1 MSDQPACRL
10 RILFT
15 AGCDSLKQ
23 LDDASHRK
31 LESLSRWDRDCGD
44 AVRWLRQNHH
54 RFKMEIFEP
63 PMLSCT
69 VPDNRFVHAVE
80 ACFGS
85 AQLKACLLDYYMIVC
100 THHDSRFRPSLRSV
114 KRTMRC

>member
-1 MSDQPACRL
+1 MSDQSDRHPYF
-10 RILFT
+10 LFT
-15 AGCDSLKQ
+15 ASSDSMQQ

-44 AVRWLRQNHH
+44 AVRWLRQNQNK
-54 RFKMEIFEP
+54 FKMEIFEP

-85 AQLKACLLDYYMIVC
+85 AQLKV
-100 THHDSRFRPSLRSV
+100 
-114 KRTMRC
+114 RTFGVIIM

>member
-1 MSDQPACRL
+1 M
-10 RILFT
+10 LFNIPLN
-15 AGCDSLKQ
+15 SLKQ

-44 AVRWLRQNHH
+44 AVRWLRQNHNK
-54 RFKMEIFEP
+54 FKMEIFEP

-69 VPDNRFVHAVE
+69 VPDNRFVNAVE

-85 AQLKACLLDYYMIVC
+85 SQLKV
-100 THHDSRFRPSLRSV
+100 RG
-114 KRTMRC
+114 

>member
-1 MSDQPACRL
+1 MR
-10 RILFT
+10 
-15 AGCDSLKQ
+15 Q

-44 AVRWLRQNHH
+44 AVRWLRQNQNK
-54 RFKMEIFEP
+54 FKMEIFEP

-85 AQLKACLLDYYMIVC
+85 AQLKVHFARVHGVFVLIRARAVD
-100 THHDSRFRPSLRSV
+100 LRCAV
-114 KRTMRC
+114 